1 MSERS
6 FKLMTIEEYIKSI
19 VQKTNLSQSDK
30 DELYFEI
37 YDHLTN
43 LKQEFLDQGKSE
55 EEATTLAIQNFG
67 EASTLGTEI
76 EKAMQS
82 STQKYVQWIGWGLF
96 LPYSFV
102 LLFKL
107 LLGRSAFYFGNLTYF
122 FETGDWHSI
131 HGGLINLVPFRST
144 IRYLTEFDSYNID
157 IVLMNTLGN
166 VIIFIPFG
174 FLLPLL
180 FKQINNVKMASK
192 IFIKFILLIESLQLL
207 TFTGVFDID
216 DIMLNMLGALIGYG
230 SFVGMKYILERVRSV
245 DKVDTI

>member
-1 MSERS
+1 
-6 FKLMTIEEYIKSI
+6 MTIEEYIKSI
-19 VQKTNLSQSDK
+19 VQKTSLSQSDR

-37 YDHLTN
+37 YDHLTS

-107 LLGRSAFYFGNLTYF
+107 LLGRPAFYFGNLKYF

-131 HGGLINLVPFRST
+131 HGGLINLIPFRSI
-144 IRYLTEFDSYNID
+144 IRYLTEFDSYNLD

-216 DIMLNMLGALIGYG
+216 DIILNMLGALIGYG
-230 SFVGMKYILERVRSV
+230 SFIRMKHIWERIKPV

>member
-1 MSERS
+1 M
-6 FKLMTIEEYIKSI
+6 KIEKYIKSI
-19 VQKTNLSQSDK
+19 VQKTNLAQSDR

-37 YDHLTN
+37 YDHLTS

-107 LLGRSAFYFGNLTYF
+107 LLGRPAFYFGNLKYF

-131 HGGLINLVPFRST
+131 HGGLINLVPFSST
-144 IRYLTEFDSYNID
+144 IRYLTEFDSYNLD

-192 IFIKFILLIESLQLL
+192 IFIKFILLIESLQLF

-216 DIMLNMLGALIGYG
+216 DIILNMLGALIGYG
-230 SFVGMKYILERVRSV
+230 SFVGMKYIWARVKSV

>member
-1 MSERS
+1 
-6 FKLMTIEEYIKSI
+6 MTIEEYIKSI
-19 VQKTNLSQSDK
+19 VQKTNLSQPDR

-37 YDHLTN
+37 YDHLTS

-107 LLGRSAFYFGNLTYF
+107 LLGRPAFYFGNLKYF

-144 IRYLTEFDSYNID
+144 IRYLTEFDSYNLD

-166 VIIFIPFG
+166 IIIFIPFG

-216 DIMLNMLGALIGYG
+216 DIILNMLGALIGYG
-230 SFVGMKYILERVRSV
+230 SFIGMKHIWERIKSV
-245 DKVDTI
+245 DKMDTI

>member
-1 MSERS
+1 
-6 FKLMTIEEYIKSI
+6 MTIEEYIKSI
-19 VQKTNLSQSDK
+19 VQKTSLSQSDR

-37 YDHLTN
+37 YDHLTS

-107 LLGRSAFYFGNLTYF
+107 LLGRLTFYFGNLKYF

-131 HGGLINLVPFRST
+131 HGGLINLIPFRSI
-144 IRYLTEFDSYNID
+144 IRYLTEFDSYNLD

-216 DIMLNMLGALIGYG
+216 DIILNMLGALIGYG
-230 SFVGMKYILERVRSV
+230 SFIRMKHIWERIKPV